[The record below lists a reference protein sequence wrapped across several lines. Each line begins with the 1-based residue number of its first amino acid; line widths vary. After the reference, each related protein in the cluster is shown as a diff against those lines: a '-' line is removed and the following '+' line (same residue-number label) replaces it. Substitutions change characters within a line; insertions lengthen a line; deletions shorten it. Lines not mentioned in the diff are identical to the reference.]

1 MIVRD
6 NRVEVVMQEPV
17 HLLGVLGEPVLSHV
31 VLVSSLEPTQ
41 TVPAAGKLIHSR
53 PDLSMTH

>member
-1 MIVRD
+1 M
-6 NRVEVVMQEPV
+6 MQEPV